1 MKRSELIRHLENS
14 GCSFYKE
21 GGKHSIYRKG
31 KKTVPVPRHRKIDRF
46 LAEKICKQLGVP
58 KPTSR

>member
-1 MKRSELIRHLENS
+1 MKRSELIRHLEDN

-21 GGKHSIYRKG
+21 GGKHSIYKKG
-31 KKTVPVPRHRKIDRF
+31 KKTVPRRRKIDRF